1 MQKGEFGFW
10 DEFFWKVKAVFNT
23 SGGVIILVLIL
34 VFFGVASY
42 ALKFFNLWQAL
53 VLILVVL
60 GLWLVLPNWIGG
72 LSLKWIRAKKV
83 PTEKPFS
90 LKSFTL
96 KAGVVFALGAAIL
109 WFVGQDIILY
119 FWVIVIVIF
128 YFIVLQT
135 FCFETDFGKR
145 RINTVGGRLDAIYQV
160 TPQGVIVNRDGQRLL
175 MVAVFGNLGGVRE
188 PREPAVIYTAFLK
201 IIEILAKAKNGLG
214 SAFSVIEFANQ
225 APDQTGGLA
234 KSSSRFVQALA
245 EQFRKLVPTTK
256 QQIVLLV
263 IEENQFLVL
272 KQAFENQVEMELCPL
287 SRNEVWAYLRQGLS
301 GVEFLSTL
309 SLGSSRDYRGFLP
322 TSFIYG
328 SNVVCS
334 DGRAIG
340 LMQVR
345 PTKLGDLATLQR
357 AVLNGAGQLQITVI
371 PKAHSYDESFLHA
384 DATYS
389 LTGDG
394 GAKAKR
400 LLAQTFRSN
409 QSHEVL
415 VGLVVTV
422 MVAGENV
429 AACQKKMQAIAKA
442 VSAKMAVKF
451 LEGDKLARAFE
462 DFAFWPVLPLRRIE
476 GFWGSLPFNQTA
488 SKFGQR
494 RLFEALPVQ
503 RTSSR
508 ILAPYLGAVRDE
520 APTDDFLRKAGP
532 LSVQIGLG
540 AKGTSAH
547 RPLYLPFGDALNDP
561 LAIFVLGAL
570 GSGKSAAIRSW
581 MLRST
586 GLIPWMVLNL
596 KPGDPYWKWVVK
608 AADGLIVEDPLLIGG
623 LETMQALAF
632 REEVHRLLKEAHN
645 KNLPFLYQAGS
656 TIFPAN
662 ELGLRIVLEEISKL
676 QTAQLTAQSQKVS
689 ILAVDEAHSLT
700 ALWESLGENA
710 RASTES
716 VKNFLKFGREWKMVN
731 LLILQTLGDVI
742 GAGKPENILAR
753 TILDE
758 WLFWGKSAVMA
769 IFSGGATVEQLT
781 YLGYP
786 GGMQKSAG
794 IDNLVHFVMEN
805 SQNIIGR
812 FAFIWKNAGSHFSV
826 DTVLT
831 PEEVNL
837 MPKRVR
843 PRQEDRRMIGRKQ

>member
-1 MQKGEFGFW
+1 MQKDEFGFW
-10 DEFFWKVKAVFNT
+10 DEFSWKVKAAFGT
-23 SGGVIILVLIL
+23 SGGAVILVLIL
-34 VFFGVASY
+34 VFFGAAAY
-42 ALKFFNLWQAL
+42 ALKFFNLWQAF
-53 VLILVVL
+53 VSILAVL
-60 GLWLVLPNWIGG
+60 GLWLVLPDWIGR
-72 LSLKWIRAKKV
+72 LSLRWIRAKKV
-83 PTEKPFS
+83 PTEKSFS
-90 LKSFTL
+90 LKSFAL
-96 KAGVVFALGAAIL
+96 KAGVVFTLGAAIL
-109 WFVGQDIILY
+109 WFVGQNTILY
-119 FWVIVIVIF
+119 VWVIAMVVF
-128 YFIVLQT
+128 CVIVLQT
-135 FCFETDFGKR
+135 FCFETVFGKR
-145 RINTVGGRLDAIYQV
+145 RINTVGGRLDAVSEI
-160 TPQGVIVNRDGQRLL
+160 TAEGLIISRDGQRLR
-175 MVAVFGNLGGVRE
+175 MVAVIGNLGGVRE
-188 PREPAVIYTAFLK
+188 PREPAVIYTAFLR
-201 IIEILAKAKNGLG
+201 IIELLAKAKNGLG

-225 APDQTGGLA
+225 APDQTGDSA
-234 KSSSRFVQALA
+234 KSSSKFVAALTR
-245 EQFRKLVPTTK
+245 QFKKLAPATK

-263 IEENQFLVL
+263 VEDSQFAVL
-272 KQAFENQVEMELCPL
+272 KQAFESQVEMELCPL
-287 SRNEVWAYLRQGLS
+287 SHDEVWAYLRQGLA
-301 GVEFLSTL
+301 GEEFLGTL
-309 SLGSSRDYRGFLP
+309 SAGTARDYRRFLP
-322 TSFIYG
+322 ASLAYKSEVGF
-328 SNVVCS
+328 SK
-334 DGRAIG
+334 GRAIG

-371 PKAHSYDESFLHA
+371 PKAHPYDEFFLHA

-389 LTGDG
+389 LTGDS
-394 GAKAKR
+394 GARAKK
-400 LLAQTFRSN
+400 LLARTFKDN
-409 QSHEVL
+409 QGHEVL

-442 VSAKMAVKF
+442 VSSKMDVRF
-451 LEGDKLARAFE
+451 LQDDRLARAFE

-476 GFWGSLPFNQTA
+476 GLWESLPFSQTA
-488 SKFGQR
+488 TKFGQR
-494 RLFEALPVQ
+494 RLFEALSVQ
-503 RTSSR
+503 QTSSR
-508 ILAPYLGAVRDE
+508 ILAPYFGEVRNE
-520 APTDDFLRKAGP
+520 APSDEFLRQAEE
-532 LSVQIGLG
+532 LSIQIGLG
-540 AKGTSAH
+540 TKGTSAH

-623 LETMQALAF
+623 TETAQALAF
-632 REEVHRLLKEAHN
+632 REEVRRLLKEAYN
-645 KNLPFLYQAGS
+645 KNLSFLYQAGS
-656 TIFPAN
+656 TISPAN

-676 QTAQLTAQSQKVS
+676 QTTQLTAQSQKVS

-710 RASTES
+710 RISAELM
-716 VKNFLKFGREWKMVN
+716 KNLLKFGREWKMVN

-769 IFSGGATVEQLT
+769 IFTGGATIEQLT

-794 IDNLVHFVMEN
+794 IDNLVHFVMDN
-805 SQNIIGR
+805 SQDVIGR
-812 FAFIWKNAGSHFSV
+812 FAFIWKNAGPHFLV

-831 PEEVNL
+831 AEEINL
-837 MPKRVR
+837 MPKRLR
-843 PRQEDRRMIGRKQ
+843 PRQKDRRMIGQK